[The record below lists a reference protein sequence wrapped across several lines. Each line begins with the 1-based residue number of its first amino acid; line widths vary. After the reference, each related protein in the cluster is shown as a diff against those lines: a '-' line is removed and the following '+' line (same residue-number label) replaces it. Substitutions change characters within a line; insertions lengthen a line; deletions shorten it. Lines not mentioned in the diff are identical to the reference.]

1 MTMKM
6 RPLLLTLAFVVTAC
20 ATPSDAQTAARL
32 TDEASPRAEAQQT
45 AAALQSDEFLPP
57 AEDAPSDVDSAQA
70 PFDLVQCCATF
81 EADADDYV
89 WRQLLGLDDIFPVY
103 EPEFDSADEAPLND
117 DELVLGI
124 SFEGQSKAYPITVMR
139 FREIAIDELAGI
151 PILVTW

>member
-1 MTMKM
+1 M

-32 TDEASPRAEAQQT
+32 TREASPRAEAQQT
-45 AAALQSDEFLPP
+45 TAALQSDEPRSP
-57 AEDAPSDVDSAQA
+57 SEGAPQA